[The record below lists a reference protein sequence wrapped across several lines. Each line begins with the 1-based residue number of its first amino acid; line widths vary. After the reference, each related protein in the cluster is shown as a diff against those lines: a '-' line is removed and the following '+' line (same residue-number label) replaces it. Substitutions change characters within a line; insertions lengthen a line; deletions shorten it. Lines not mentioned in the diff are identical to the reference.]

1 MSTSKAWR
9 ARLPRIRE
17 DQLAYLEQWARDN
30 CALHM
35 VFRESAGTVLL
46 GLDARQ
52 RTAASFA
59 RTLRSAFNKRAID
72 TRGLRGHWLR
82 LVTVQELLL
91 LIAGGGDGPSSR
103 RPQDDQRP
111 EPPEDEGTRVITLF

>member
-30 CALHM
+30 CALHL
-35 VFRESAGTVLL
+35 VLREPSGNVLL

-59 RTLRSAFNKRAID
+59 RTLRSAFKKRAID

-82 LVTVQELLL
+82 LSTVREVLL
-91 LIAGGGDGPSSR
+91 AYGDGNPGRASQPAPASLA
-103 RPQDDQRP
+103 DDA
-111 EPPEDEGTRVITLF
+111 DTRVVRLT